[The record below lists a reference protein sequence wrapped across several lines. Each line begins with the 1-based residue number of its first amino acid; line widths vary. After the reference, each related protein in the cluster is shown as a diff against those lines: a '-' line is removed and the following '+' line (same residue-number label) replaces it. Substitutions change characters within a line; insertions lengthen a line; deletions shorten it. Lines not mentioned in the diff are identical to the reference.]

1 MDWDADKIAVLAV
14 GACKRR
20 WQERGETFDH
30 KVQKRAL
37 RFGGMA
43 MGPDAYAAPA

>member
-1 MDWDADKIAVLAV
+1 MDWDADAIGQLRI
-14 GACKRR
+14 GACKRH
-20 WQERGETFDH
+20 WCERGESFEH

-43 MGPDAYAAPA
+43 MGPDAYHASA